1 MKWWMADV
9 QSAVTSESSV
19 LAVALCINDF
29 LVCETV
35 MKLWGLLWSGINC
48 DFGYMLLKKKTVCK
62 LQQALY
68 GFGYV
73 DTNLPSL
80 TY

>member
-1 MKWWMADV
+1 MVDGGR
-9 QSAVTSESSV
+9 AVTSESNV
-19 LAVALCINDF
+19 LAVALFINDF

-48 DFGYMLLKKKTVCK
+48 DFGYMLIRKTVYK
-62 LQQALY
+62 LQQTLY